1 MKRLHVVALFGFL
14 SVASSAAM
22 ASSSGALS
30 PFKPRVLPVLVHVD
44 TQGKITDISPAIELS
59 PQAKRLLAKN
69 LDEMINKPAFNH
81 GKPVSSQFVV
91 NLAVQATPREEG
103 DYDAQFAYVST
114 APVPS
119 GSWHWVDIEGRRFA
133 LAGPNSHS
141 PAHMPFNDTRQ
152 GYRAAPVQNNYQHSM
167 PSAPAQ
173 SASQNTHSA
182 APASTPARGR

>member
-1 MKRLHVVALFGFL
+1 MKRLHVAAIFGLL
-14 SVASSAAM
+14 SIAGGAAM
-22 ASSSGALS
+22 ASSGALS
-30 PFKPRVLPVLVHVD
+30 PFKPRILPVLVQVD
-44 TQGKITDISPAIELS
+44 SHGKITEISPAIELS
-59 PQAKRLLAKN
+59 PQVKRLLAQN
-69 LDEMINKPAFNH
+69 LGEMITKPAFDH
-81 GKPVSSQFVV
+81 GKPISSQFVV
-91 NLAVQATPREEG
+91 NLAVHATPRKEG

-141 PAHMPFNDTRQ
+141 PARMHFNDTRQ
-152 GYRAAPVQNNYQHSM
+152 GYRAAPVQNNYQRSM